1 MNRELARAALVL
13 GDGSDRLERLRARA
27 GPAQLAPDD
36 LRGGDKIRIDRP
48 EHEPPLNC
56 DVGRAAFG
64 MQHAVAGCLHRLF
77 RIDHLWKVFVLHRD
91 QVECVLGDVAALG
104 HHHGDR
110 FANVTDAADGD
121 AALLDRRVGEARQ
134 RPGRSGD
141 VGTSQYLDDAGKSR
155 RGADV
160 DRLDAGVRPRA
171 AQHRRVQH
179 VGKVDVVDVAALPGQ
194 EAWVLDALDVL
205 ADPLELLTRLLA
217 LAARRDRRALDDRAH
232 YTASETVRWSSAA
245 RSTAAMMF

>member
-1 MNRELARAALVL
+1 
-13 GDGSDRLERLRARA
+13 
-27 GPAQLAPDD
+27 
-36 LRGGDKIRIDRP
+36 
-48 EHEPPLNC
+48 
-56 DVGRAAFG
+56 
-64 MQHAVAGCLHRLF
+64 
-77 RIDHLWKVFVLHRD
+77 VFELHRD

-121 AALLDRRVGEARQ
+121 AALLDRRGGEARQ

-141 VGTSQYLDDAGKSR
+141 GGASQKLDDHGESRPGAGGGR
-155 RGADV
+155 AH
-160 DRLDAGVRPRA
+160 AGGGPRA
-171 AQHRRVQH
+171 AQPRRVQH

-232 YTASETVRWSSAA
+232 YAASETVRWSSAA
-245 RSTAAMMF
+245 R